1 MKQKLNSVDLASWAI
16 FTEMYKDNQFL
27 DVIKKMDL
35 QVFYFLQ
42 EYKKEREK
50 GK

>member
-1 MKQKLNSVDLASWAI
+1 MKQKLNSVDLATWAI
-16 FTEMYKDNQFL
+16 FTEMYKDNKFL
-27 DVIKKMDL
+27 DLLKEIDL

-42 EYKKEREK
+42 EYKQEKEK